1 MKPAARLPSRRL
13 NEHDAA
19 LIKSLGAAGW
29 LQSDIASL
37 FGTHSGTVSTILAGG
52 RFGRVA
58 AADLASQAA
67 RADLAEVQAAWSLR
81 MARLLS
87 ALLSRGGAIV

>member
-1 MKPAARLPSRRL
+1 MRQPGRLTSRRL

-37 FGTHSGTVSTILAGG
+37 FGTHSGTVSSILAGR
-52 RFGRVA
+52 RFGGVSPV
-58 AADLASQAA
+58 DLSDTPA

-87 ALLSRGGAIV
+87 SVLSRGGSIV